1 MTRTTHPDLESYRLD
16 LFVDEDE
23 VLRSVMPEA
32 TAAGVP
38 GISVSADAGKV
49 LHLLARA
56 VNARRILE
64 FGALAGYSGIWLARA
79 LPPGGRLISLEVEE
93 KHAGL
98 TRRNFERA
106 GVADRAEVR
115 LGPALETMA
124 SVEPEGPF
132 DLAFIDADKE
142 NYPGYLDFSLR
153 HVREGG
159 LIIADNANGHGH
171 AHEVLEPGDGRRGIQ
186 TYNRRVADDPR
197 LVSHILPVGGWLAVS
212 VVGRREG

>member
-16 LFVDEDE
+16 LFVEEDE

-32 TAAGVP
+32 TAAGIP
-38 GISVSADAGKV
+38 GISVSADAGKM

-64 FGALAGYSGIWLARA
+64 FGSLAGYSGIWLARA
-79 LPPGGRLISLEVEE
+79 LPPGGRLISLEVDG
-93 KHAGL
+93 KHAEV

-106 GVADRAEVR
+106 GVDDRAEVR
-115 LGPALETMA
+115 LGPALQTMA
-124 SVEPEGPF
+124 SAAGEGPF

-153 HVREGG
+153 HVRDGG
-159 LIIADNANGHGH
+159 LIVADNANGHGH
-171 AHEVLEPGDGRRGIQ
+171 AHEVLEPDDGRRGIQ
-186 TYNRRVADDPR
+186 TYNRRVAGDPR
-197 LVSHILPVGGWLAVS
+197 LVSHIIPVGGWLAVS
-212 VVGRREG
+212 VVGRPEG